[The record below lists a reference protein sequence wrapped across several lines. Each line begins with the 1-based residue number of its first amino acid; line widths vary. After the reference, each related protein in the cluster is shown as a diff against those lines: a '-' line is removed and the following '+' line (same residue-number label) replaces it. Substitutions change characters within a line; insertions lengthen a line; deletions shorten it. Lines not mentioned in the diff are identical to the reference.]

1 MIFYKKFYFLIFG
14 VFFIAHSVLANTVVD
29 DDISYITEFATLD
42 DDIASAS
49 LVWTLNSKSKE
60 QNRKLQ
66 AFLAAKINGPIGRKS
81 VREIIDFRIIND
93 INFSIDATSNHL
105 ILTVQSQ
112 KESFALAASHT
123 NEIIKNTAINETWL
137 KRKNYSFRNISSTK
151 LRTPELLENELISYV
166 LFTGSDEIISK
177 DSINLEISRRPN
189 QIIFNAR
196 NFEFNDIT
204 NILLKDLPTYNA
216 ILNDEANKPFHQ
228 LPHGVIHLEDEE
240 ATETLI
246 FIGTVQSF
254 NSLIHQAETNTLF
267 KYMGYGAGS
276 EMFRIIRQEKRAS
289 YDPRSHFNQISE
301 KLAFTGLSATVAS
314 ETWDEIHNLMYDIY
328 NNTRM
333 GLNTRQGLKNSHNIV
348 INELITNLRKKPNWL
363 VKRYLELHPDQ
374 PPETSINLELINAS
388 FDVSPDL
395 LNNKAVKT
403 LSDPSNLISIIIG
416 GKINNKIRKD
426 DASYCQLPKGK
437 SLAFCLEKLTKA
449 QDSR

>member
-93 INFSIDATSNHL
+93 INFSIDAT
-105 ILTVQSQ
+105 
-112 KESFALAASHT
+112 
-123 NEIIKNTAINETWL
+123 NTAINETWL

-196 NFEFNDIT
+196 NFEFNGIA

>member
-1 MIFYKKFYFLIFG
+1 M
-14 VFFIAHSVLANTVVD
+14 
-29 DDISYITEFATLD
+29 
-42 DDIASAS
+42 
-49 LVWTLNSKSKE
+49 
-60 QNRKLQ
+60 
-66 AFLAAKINGPIGRKS
+66 
-81 VREIIDFRIIND
+81 REIIDFRIIND

-123 NEIIKNTAINETWL
+123 NEILKNTAINETWL

-196 NFEFNDIT
+196 NFEFNGIA

>member
-1 MIFYKKFYFLIFG
+1 MIFYKKFYVLIFG
-14 VFFIAHSVLANTVVD
+14 AFFIAHSVLANTLVN
-29 DDISYITEFATLD
+29 DDISYVTEFATLD

-49 LVWTLNSKSKE
+49 LVWALNSKSKE
-60 QNRKLQ
+60 QNRKFQ
-66 AFLAAKINGPIGRKS
+66 AFLAAKINGPIGRKT

-93 INFSIDATSNHL
+93 INFSIDATPNHL
-105 ILTVQSQ
+105 ILTVQSP

-123 NEIIKNTAINETWL
+123 NEILKNTAINEIWL

-189 QIIFNAR
+189 QIILNAR

-228 LPHGVIHLEDEE
+228 LPNGVIHLEDEE

-246 FIGTVQSF
+246 FIGAVQSF
-254 NSLIHQAETNTLF
+254 NSLIHQAETNTLY

-333 GLNTRQGLKNSHNIV
+333 GLNTPQGLKNSHNIV

-374 PPETSINLELINAS
+374 PPETLINLELIDAS
-388 FDVSPDL
+388 FGVSPDL

-403 LSDPSNLISIIIG
+403 LSHPSNLISIIIG
-416 GKINNKIRKD
+416 GKINNKIKKD

-437 SLAFCLEKLTKA
+437 SLAFCLEKLSKA
-449 QDSR
+449 QDLR